1 MAESADVT
9 VQQLFKQW
17 RSGDAEAGAT
27 MAQRFSNW
35 YYAVTA
41 VRLGDKKGKPPLEKA
56 YQNFESGIMEVTRPG
71 DLVEW
76 AYSVV
81 RQQINAAGG
90 RSTGADIPN
99 AITRN
104 RPPSRLLREI
114 RPGLDPDQIQLLHL
128 VYTRTGS
135 EAEVARIA
143 EGQGGM
149 PLGLLRARYT
159 LKRLLKTEVNV
170 PFQETP
176 LELNFDRMPL
186 PLYEAGQLAS
196 DDEEVAFE
204 KWMLTDPELCR
215 DVAEFATFALA
226 LRAGCLLSEDSS
238 PAPPEPAA
246 TPEARPVQRPTPQ
259 KTEPVREKPPEVSA
273 PVPQGPNIA
282 LFIGIGVGVLI
293 VLVLAF
299 LLLR

>member
-17 RSGDAEAGAT
+17 RSGDAEAGAA

-81 RQQINAAGG
+81 RAQINAAGG
-90 RSTGADIPN
+90 RTTGADIPN

-104 RPPSRLLREI
+104 RPPSRLLREV
-114 RPGLDPDQIQLLHL
+114 RPGLDPDQIRLLHM
-128 VYTRTGS
+128 VYTRAGTD
-135 EAEVARIA
+135 AEIARIA

-159 LKRLLKTEVNV
+159 LKRLLKTEANV

-186 PLYEAGQLAS
+186 PLYEAGQLAN
-196 DDEEVAFE
+196 DEEEVAFE

-226 LRAGCLLSEDSS
+226 LRGGGLMSEES
-238 PAPPEPAA
+238 A
-246 TPEARPVQRPTPQ
+246 TPEAPAPVEPRAEQKPIEPAAEPPRERPQQPPTP
-259 KTEPVREKPPEVSA
+259 TPT
-273 PVPQGPNIA
+273 GPNPA
-282 LFIGIGVGVLI
+282 LYIGIAIGVL
-293 VLVLAF
+293 VVVVLAI